1 MVFQIDFDLQNLG
14 NGTDQGPNRTFCRCQ
29 RMLQVMY
36 TVSPIALL
44 NLDHLNK
51 RESSSHLTY
60 SDVDTGDIE
69 WVVFRCR
76 CCQYSL

>member
-1 MVFQIDFDLQNLG
+1 
-14 NGTDQGPNRTFCRCQ
+14 
-29 RMLQVMY
+29 MLQVMY